1 MTLKVE
7 RFRTLVRLSGELRYA
22 SLEHVKAE
30 IDLCGTS
37 AVLDVEEV
45 DLVDVEGVRFLNMC
59 EANGVSV
66 LHCSPYIREWM
77 SQERGLLGQSGVQR
91 S

>member
-1 MTLKVE
+1 MTLKIE
-7 RFRTLVRLSGELRYA
+7 RFRTRVRLSGELRSE

-30 IDLCGTS
+30 IDRCSTA

-45 DLVDVEGVRFLNMC
+45 DLVDVEGVRFLNRC

-66 LHCSPYIREWM
+66 LHCSPYIRQWM
-77 SQERGLLGQSGVQR
+77 SREKGLLGQSGV
-91 S
+91 

>member
-7 RFRTLVRLSGELRYA
+7 RFQTRVRLSGELR
-22 SLEHVKAE
+22 SEQLDQVQAE
-30 IDLCGTS
+30 IDCCGTS

-45 DLVDVEGVRFLNMC
+45 DLADVEGVRFLNAC
-59 EANGVSV
+59 ESAGILI

-77 SQERGLLGQSGVQR
+77 LQERGRPNEHPEPL
-91 S
+91 